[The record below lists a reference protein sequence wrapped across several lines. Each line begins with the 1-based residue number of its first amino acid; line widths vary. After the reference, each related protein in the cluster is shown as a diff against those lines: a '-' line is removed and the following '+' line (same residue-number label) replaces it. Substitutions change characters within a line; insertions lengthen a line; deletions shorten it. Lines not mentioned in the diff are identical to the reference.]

1 MQRAYNWYVGG
12 LQKNQAI
19 AVVQKRREDVFPCMF
34 YCCQLAAALAA
45 AGATGLAAAVA
56 GHDAETGAVAEEREA
71 IGKRTVEEVRTEAGP
86 PAAAPAEVPAPKEAE
101 GAEIPEAGPGAAEP
115 AAPVARKQA
124 AQPSTTRPPPT
135 PTPSTLPRPAW
146 FSTRAWGAGP
156 RPATTGWRQSLCLG
170 GE

>member
-86 PAAAPAEVPAPKEAE
+86 PAATPAEVPAPKEAE
-101 GAEIPEAGPGAAEP
+101 GAEISEAGPGAAEP

-124 AQPSTTRPPPT
+124 AQPSTTITAVIASKATAATSKGVLAR
-135 PTPSTLPRPAW
+135 RW
-146 FSTRAWGAGP
+146 
-156 RPATTGWRQSLCLG
+156 PATTGWRQSLCLG